1 MARSSDSFFLIA
13 VFRDQ
18 TFQMRQIRRVMLL
31 AGVFVLLSTLVLGA
45 FYHYILGELV
55 AGTSPM
61 LFASEEMQRL
71 NSQIPG
77 LTSVLGRWIIVML
90 VVNVLLTV
98 VVAIYIMRQL
108 GSPLLAIRR
117 VLNEIA
123 DGNLAVQ
130 LRRNDTEE
138 FGEIVDALNG
148 AVACIQEKIGDAQQ
162 NADAI
167 DLDNSDK
174 EQDLEESRQALAN
187 CRQALDYFTIAP
199 SANAGHPESGI
210 NDSDTGYDNDA
221 GSPVEANG

>member
-1 MARSSDSFFLIA
+1 MARSSDSFFLLAI
-13 VFRDQ
+13 FRDQ

-31 AGVFVLLSTLVLGA
+31 AGAFVLLSTLVLGA

-90 VVNVLLTV
+90 VINLLLTV
-98 VVAIYIMRQL
+98 AVAVYIMRKL

-123 DGNLAVQ
+123 GGNLDVQ
-130 LRRNDTEE
+130 LRRDDTEE

-148 AVACIQEKIGDAQQ
+148 AVASIQEKIGEAQDQ
-162 NADAI
+162 VQDI
-167 DLDNSDK
+167 DLQSAGASSDTEK
-174 EQDLEESRQALAN
+174 SRQALAN
-187 CRQALDYFTIAP
+187 CQAALEYFKTAQP
-199 SANAGHPESGI
+199 A
-210 NDSDTGYDNDA
+210 
-221 GSPVEANG
+221 EANG